1 MTPKEYLQ
9 QVAKAER
16 TIRTI
21 KARIDHYRDLTLGSS
36 MSMDNTPVTHS
47 VGSSRTE
54 SIAVGIVDT
63 LDRLTRNLGAYNAI
77 VSHAEK
83 MIDQVPQ
90 ETYRR
95 ILTLRYLCGWKLP
108 RIGEELKYEDR
119 NSIYRA
125 HGYAL
130 TAFGKV
136 MRNQTIQGRRLSDTE
151 SLFILTPDLPD
162 VPEGEWYKNAKD

>member
-9 QVAKAER
+9 QVAQAER
-16 TIRTI
+16 MIRTI
-21 KARIDHYRDLTLGSS
+21 NARIDHYHDLIMGSP
-36 MSMDNTPVTHS
+36 MNMENTPVTHS
-47 VGSSRTE
+47 KGSSRTE
-54 SIAVGIVDT
+54 MIAVGIADA
-63 LDRLTRNLGAYNAI
+63 LDRLNANLGAYKAI

-125 HGYAL
+125 HGFAL

-136 MRNQTIQGRRLSDTE
+136 MRNQDGTGQEDDRR
-151 SLFILTPDLPD
+151 F
-162 VPEGEWYKNAKD
+162 V